1 MAPPTTATVS
11 DFRAHT
17 REHFSRLKKTA
28 GAEILTMDGKPEG
41 VVLSMKSYERM
52 AQMEENMK
60 TLAMIQ
66 ASQREYAAGR
76 GKSAK
81 DAIRKLARKHGVAL

>member
-1 MAPPTTATVS
+1 
-11 DFRAHT
+11 
-17 REHFSRLKKTA
+17 
-28 GAEILTMDGKPEG
+28 MDGKPEA

-66 ASQREYAAGR
+66 ASQREFAAGR
-76 GKSAK
+76 GRPAK
-81 DAIRKLARKHGVAL
+81 DAIERLARKHGVVL